1 VLYALVYERKSL
13 ANLRKEFSEID
24 ITEFPALQ
32 IWHERMASRPAVQKG
47 YNVPSGADLNSVLE
61 EPEKLKQ
68 LLAGNKAWIA
78 KGLKQDAQK

>member
-1 VLYALVYERKSL
+1 
-13 ANLRKEFSEID
+13 
-24 ITEFPALQ
+24 
-32 IWHERMASRPAVQKG
+32 VQKG